1 MNTKSIRKIAL
12 SFGLVA
18 AVLMAG
24 GCLFDNSLNFQ
35 VLFDDVYGLRPGSQ
49 VVFGDDQRV
58 IGQVTEVAT
67 QRNGQ
72 KSVKIKIDP
81 EFKSLVRTGAIF
93 VEDAQDQKTAYITV
107 YVLEKDQNN
116 PVIASDTTVKG
127 TSRAEY
133 MIARGADIFGK
144 FVQNLVNRSNQFL
157 AEIERFVKSNDF
169 QNLMT
174 TLKDQIGQLDQ
185 YSQKQLQYFEKEI
198 LPKLEQKIR
207 EAIEALKQSDQSD
220 EAERLRRELQEMK
233 DKLEEVKS
241 T

>member
-1 MNTKSIRKIAL
+1 MMKI
-12 SFGLVA
+12 GLLIGLCT

-24 GCLFDNSLNFQ
+24 GCLLDNSLNLQ
-35 VLFDDVYGLRPGSQ
+35 ILFDDVQGLRPGSQ

-67 QRNGQ
+67 QRDGQ

-81 EFKSLVRTGAIF
+81 GFKELIRTGAIF
-93 VEDAQDQKTAYITV
+93 VEDAQDRKTAHISV
-107 YVLEKDQNN
+107 YVMEKDQNN
-116 PVIASDTTVKG
+116 PVIASDSTVKG

-144 FVQNLVNRSNQFL
+144 FLQNLADRSNRFL
-157 AEIERFVKSNDF
+157 AEIEKFVNSNDF

-174 TLKDQIGQLDQ
+174 TLKDQVGQLDQ
-185 YSQKQLQYFEKEI
+185 YSKKQLQYFEREI
-198 LPKLEQKIR
+198 LPKLEQKIK
-207 EAIEALKQSDQSD
+207 EAIESLQNSDQAE